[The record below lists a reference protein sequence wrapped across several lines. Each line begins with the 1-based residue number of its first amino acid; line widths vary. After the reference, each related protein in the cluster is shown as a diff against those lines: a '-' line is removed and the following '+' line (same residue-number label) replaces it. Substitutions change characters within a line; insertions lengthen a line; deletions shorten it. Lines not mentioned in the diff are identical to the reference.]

1 MKIEPTRDLQSNR
14 IDDQKAN
21 RARHVA
27 ELPQQVVKAILC
39 VWDSCRRVA
48 IRETAYISVSKA
60 SGVSLETP
68 YQSEGL
74 MGGATDLPSRPPT

>member
-27 ELPQQVVKAILC
+27 ELPQTGGEGDLVC
-39 VWDSCRRVA
+39 VGQLPQGGYQGDGLY
-48 IRETAYISVSKA
+48 IRIQGEWRFIGNPVS
-60 SGVSLETP
+60 E
-68 YQSEGL
+68 
-74 MGGATDLPSRPPT
+74 